1 MSALR
6 QPRPEQ
12 LQNGHAVPAGTP
24 HFKSFDHIAD
34 ARVRRAKEYEQVL
47 IFALDNVPA
56 EYAGR
61 LQKELEWARAE
72 QSRDQDVDREA
83 VYKAVKLAPLTRSE
97 IAEDTGLPAS
107 TVWKRLQELVDSG
120 RVRETKRP
128 GQDNNK
134 FVLVYSQN
142 PILP

>member
-6 QPRPEQ
+6 KPAADQHQ
-12 LQNGHAVPAGTP
+12 DGHTVPAGIP
-24 HFKSFDHIAD
+24 HFKSFEHIAD
-34 ARVRRAKEYEQVL
+34 PRIRRAKDYEQVL
-47 IFALDNVPA
+47 LYALDKVPS

-61 LQKELEWARAE
+61 LKKELEWARAE
-72 QSRDQDVDREA
+72 QTRDQDGDREA

-107 TVWKRLQELVDSG
+107 TVWKRLQELLDSG

-128 GQDNNK
+128 VQGNNK
-134 FVLVYSQN
+134 FVLIYSQN
-142 PILP
+142 PCLP